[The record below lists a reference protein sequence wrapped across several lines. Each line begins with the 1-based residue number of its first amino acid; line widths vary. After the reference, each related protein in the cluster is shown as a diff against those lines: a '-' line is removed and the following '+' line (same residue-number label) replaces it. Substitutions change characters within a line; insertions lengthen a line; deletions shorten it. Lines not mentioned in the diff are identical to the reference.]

1 MYDFLDHD
9 ANILPFLALTFM
21 YGGCNNLNNMG
32 TIENHQGI
40 FGTHSP
46 STVFK
51 EECSINNFANTCCCN
66 RDAIN
71 KDMDSKVS
79 QVSEIRDLQLRF
91 EAQRMQAEIQSL
103 NASVI
108 NQLRTQNAYRPTDKI
123 ECEMDISD
131 EESND
136 ATSYYS
142 DNMPE
147 ESIVRT
153 LIDVD
158 RDDEGNPYYEEKN
171 TDYFEKDAKYESDK
185 RMLDEKMAE
194 VKRAHSVGMIT
205 TNEALR
211 MISAIKCYGYELD
224 EQHELKEK
232 YIRLGKYYVDT
243 ISKGGAYKEYM
254 ECKARTR
261 YIIESRLE
269 EKDDDCDSKPND
281 IYHDKSSL
289 VRIIRKIVNKLND
302 IIGAI
307 LDVGD
312 FI

>member
-9 ANILPFLALTFM
+9 SNILPFLALTLM
-21 YGGCNNLNNMG
+21 YGGCNNLNNMD

-51 EECSINNFANTCCCN
+51 EESSINNFATTCCCN

-71 KDMDSKVS
+71 RNMESNVCR
-79 QVSEIRDLQLRF
+79 VSEIRDIQLRL

-131 EESND
+131 EESDD

-142 DNMPE
+142 DNE
-147 ESIVRT
+147 KVYAE
-153 LIDVD
+153 VD
-158 RDDEGNPYYEEKN
+158 D
-171 TDYFEKDAKYESDK
+171 KYESDK
-185 RMLDEKMAE
+185 RMLDEKTAK

-211 MISAIKCYGYELD
+211 MISAINDYGRTLD
-224 EQHELKEK
+224 EQHELKET
-232 YIRLGKYYVDT
+232 YVRLGKSYVDSIREDST
-243 ISKGGAYKEYM
+243 YKAYM
-254 ECKARTR
+254 ECKARTKA
-261 YIIESRLE
+261 IIESRKK
-269 EKDDDCDSKPND
+269 EKEPDD
-281 IYHDKSSL
+281 IYHDKSNL
-289 VRIIRKIVNKLND
+289 VGIIRKIVNKLDD
-302 IIGAI
+302 IIGDI
-307 LDVGD
+307 LDD
-312 FI
+312 LI

>member
-9 ANILPFLALTFM
+9 SNILPFLALTLM

-51 EECSINNFANTCCCN
+51 EECSINNFATTCCCN

-71 KDMDSKVS
+71 RNMESNVCRA
-79 QVSEIRDLQLRF
+79 SEIRDIQLRL

-108 NQLRTQNAYRPTDKI
+108 NQLRTQNAYRPTDKV

-131 EESND
+131 EESDD
-136 ATSYYS
+136 ATSYSENEKVYT
-142 DNMPE
+142 E
-147 ESIVRT
+147 
-153 LIDVD
+153 IDD
-158 RDDEGNPYYEEKN
+158 
-171 TDYFEKDAKYESDK
+171 KYESDK
-185 RMLDEKMAE
+185 RMLDEKIAE

-211 MISAIKCYGYELD
+211 MISAITCYGYELD
-224 EQHELKEK
+224 KQHELKET
-232 YIRLGKYYVDT
+232 YARLGKYYVDT
-243 ISKGGAYKEYM
+243 IRKGGAYKEYM

-261 YIIESRLE
+261 AIIESRME
-269 EKDDDCDSKPND
+269 EKDD
-281 IYHDKSSL
+281 IYNDKSKA
-289 VRIIRKIVNKLND
+289 VRILRKVVNKLND
-302 IIGAI
+302 I
-307 LDVGD
+307 VGIIVD
-312 FI
+312 NLEDLV